1 MPSIMVVGLPN
12 FRVSSRMRIFCCSF
26 SISLHA
32 HKSLGS
38 PHVGQISAIMLQAVM
53 VVGIYKS

>member
-1 MPSIMVVGLPN
+1 VVGLPN

-38 PHVGQISAIMLQAVM
+38 PHVGQISAIILH
-53 VVGIYKS
+53 GCSGGGDI